1 MGSGAVACLFP
12 RRSVAEH
19 GNENQRRRPFFPAG
33 HLQHPPGQ
41 QAGVT
46 ALHSEVTLS
55 KWHGKLDSPLCCLC
69 SFPFSFQVA
78 FCCRSYSRLARK
90 CLLRQHLIFMF
101 SSCGRFSVMALSR
114 RHIRANNRSL
124 RYANACTWCRG
135 SQRCSPSLCLFSITL
150 RF

>member
-1 MGSGAVACLFP
+1 MEQWPVSSPDALLPSMEMKISGDGRFSL
-12 RRSVAEH
+12 
-19 GNENQRRRPFFPAG
+19 QG

-101 SSCGRFSVMALSR
+101 SSCGRFQSWLCHAATLEQTIGLSVMQTHAHGAEAASDAPPR
-114 RHIRANNRSL
+114 
-124 RYANACTWCRG
+124 CV
-135 SQRCSPSLCLFSITL
+135 CSPL
-150 RF
+150 R